1 MSEPILPVGDV
12 ATVPGHRNST
22 QKTILPAGVFP
33 SIEDVV
39 KLGITFGTIYCDPP
53 WRYGNQGT
61 TGSTSTTEHKYAGT
75 MSIAEI
81 CAMPIGQLASEKCHL
96 HLWTTN
102 AFLFECPRIFEAWGF
117 EFKSTF
123 VWVKDKMGI
132 GNYWRNS
139 HEILLLAIKGGQTA
153 ISHSEVSWSMLPRGD
168 HSSKPDR
175 IREKVERLSP
185 GPRLELFGRSPVEGW
200 CVMGNQ
206 ISML

>member
-1 MSEPILPVGDV
+1 
-12 ATVPGHRNST
+12 
-22 QKTILPAGVFP
+22 
-33 SIEDVV
+33 
-39 KLGITFGTIYCDPP
+39 
-53 WRYGNQGT
+53 
-61 TGSTSTTEHKYAGT
+61 
-75 MSIAEI
+75 
-81 CAMPIGQLASEKCHL
+81 MPIGSLAEDKCHL

-102 AFLFECPRIFEAWGF
+102 AFIFECPKIFEAWGF

-153 ISHSEVSWSMLPRGD
+153 ISHSEISWSHLPRGE
-168 HSSKPDR
+168 HSSKPDK
-175 IREKVERLSP
+175 IREKIERLSP
-185 GPRLELFGRSPVEGW
+185 GPRLELFGRSPVPGW